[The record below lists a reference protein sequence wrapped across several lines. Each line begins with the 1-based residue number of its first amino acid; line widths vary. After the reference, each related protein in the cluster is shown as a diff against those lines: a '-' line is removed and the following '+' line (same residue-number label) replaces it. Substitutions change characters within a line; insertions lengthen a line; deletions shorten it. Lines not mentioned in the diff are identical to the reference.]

1 MVDDDDAVLWYY
13 SNIHMAKKKNQL
25 YHSVEGYNR
34 VAKVYDK
41 KLSYLN
47 SFEKGRIIPFLGEV
61 KGLRILDIGAGT
73 GRIAVQLAQRGA
85 QMTACDNSSKMLDV
99 LKKKDTRIATVVGD
113 AEDLPFKDE
122 TFDIVIAAFLIVH
135 LKSLSRFFDE
145 VYRVLK
151 SGGRFLVT
159 NINQRRPP
167 PIEVE
172 ERSIIIESF
181 YHRPDSVRAALE
193 ESGFVIDKEE
203 LVKENGVWINQ
214 ILLAHK

>member
-1 MVDDDDAVLWYY
+1 MVGDDDAVLWYY
-13 SNIHMAKKKNQL
+13 SNIHMAKKKIQL

-34 VAKVYDK
+34 VADVYDK

-47 SFEKGRIIPFLGEV
+47 SFEKGRFLALIGDV
-61 KGLRILDIGAGT
+61 KGLRVLDIGAGT
-73 GRIAVQLAQRGA
+73 GRIALQLAQKGA
-85 QMTACDNSSKMLDV
+85 FVTACDISPQMLAVLSKKNPAIKTIV
-99 LKKKDTRIATVVGD
+99 AP
-113 AEDLPFKDE
+113 AEDLPCENE

-135 LKSLSRFFDE
+135 LKSVSRFFDE

-151 SGGRFLVT
+151 SGGKFLVT